1 MLVRQMEEEQDQRL
15 AAFTDALMAGEA
27 PEGDERPPLAEVVD
41 LLARTMG
48 PQPAPAA
55 LRRQVKRTIAA
66 EWPRPRPS
74 LGERLR
80 ALWRPPARRW
90 AWGAVGTL
98 ALLAVA
104 VALWLPADGGTISGT
119 VGGEGGT
126 LLLMI
131 GLVLAGVGGLA
142 WWAGRRKRP

>member
-1 MLVRQMEEEQDQRL
+1 M
-15 AAFTDALMAGEA
+15 AAFTDALIAGEA
-27 PEGDERPPLAEVVD
+27 RKGDDRPPLAEAVE
-41 LLARTMG
+41 LLARTMA

-90 AWGAVGTL
+90 AWAAVATL
-98 ALLAVA
+98 ALLALA
-104 VALWLPADGGTISGT
+104 VAFAVPADGGTISGT
-119 VGGEGGT
+119 VSGEGGT
-126 LLLMI
+126 VLLVI
-131 GLVLAGVGGLA
+131 GLVLVGVLGLA
-142 WWAGRRKRP
+142 WWAGRRKR

>member
-1 MLVRQMEEEQDQRL
+1 MPTDPIEQDRTL

-27 PEGDERPPLAEVVD
+27 WQGDERPPLAELVE

-66 EWPRPRPS
+66 EWPRPHPS
-74 LGERLR
+74 LREQVR
-80 ALWRPPARRW
+80 ALFRPPAGRW
-90 AWGAVGTL
+90 VWGSVGAL
-98 ALLAVA
+98 ALLALA
-104 VALWLPADGGTISGT
+104 VAFWLPADGGTISGT
-119 VGGEGGT
+119 VSGEGGT

-131 GLVLAGVGGLA
+131 GLVLAGVVGLA
-142 WWAGRRKRP
+142 WWAGRRKR